1 MFVLRVD
8 TSKAR
13 SIFGTRSSAIKK
25 PYGASLIPPNY
36 GVKLYTKIMHN
47 RAFLR
52 AKDHRTSLPG
62 PYSIIQYRI
71 REMRVRSFH

>member
-1 MFVLRVD
+1 MFCVLTLLKLALSSQPD
-8 TSKAR
+8 LAR
-13 SIFGTRSSAIKK
+13 SKN
-25 PYGASLIPPNY
+25 PMEPPWFLQIT
-36 GVKLYTKIMHN
+36 GVKLYTKIMRN

-71 REMRVRSFH
+71 RGMRVRSFH

>member
-1 MFVLRVD
+1 MFVLRIE

-13 SIFGTRSSAIKK
+13 SIFATRSSAIKK
-25 PYGASLIPPNY
+25 PYGASL
-36 GVKLYTKIMHN
+36 VSRMRN

-71 REMRVRSFH
+71 RGMRVRSFH

>member
-13 SIFGTRSSAIKK
+13 SRDQKN
-25 PYGASLIPPNY
+25 PMEPPWFLQIT

-47 RAFLR
+47 RAF
-52 AKDHRTSLPG
+52 
-62 PYSIIQYRI
+62 
-71 REMRVRSFH
+71 

>member
-13 SIFGTRSSAIKK
+13 SRDQKK
-25 PYGASLIPPNY
+25 PYGASLIPSNY

-62 PYSIIQYRI
+62 PYSIVQYRI
-71 REMRVRSFH
+71 RGMRVRSFH